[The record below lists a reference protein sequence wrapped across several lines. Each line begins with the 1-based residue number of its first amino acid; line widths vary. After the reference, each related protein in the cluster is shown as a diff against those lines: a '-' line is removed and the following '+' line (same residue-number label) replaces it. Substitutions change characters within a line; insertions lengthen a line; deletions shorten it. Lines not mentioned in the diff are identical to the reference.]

1 MDRIEPNTR
10 MKLTVVPPNNRQER
24 QLCKEQTSCKFQRNN
39 NKKGQP
45 LCRKSGRRNKLVLP
59 WSCRNNK
66 RQGPPSVGSNL
77 AQRNTCNEQN
87 SISK

>member
-1 MDRIEPNTR
+1 
-10 MKLTVVPPNNRQER
+10 MKLTVVPPNNRQGQ

-45 LCRKSGRRNKLVLP
+45 LCRKSGRRNKFVQP

-66 RQGPPSVGSNL
+66 RQGTPSVGSNL
-77 AQRNTCNEQN
+77 APHTKMNRIDC
-87 SISK
+87 IG